1 MERSILLSTAL
12 STALLVNAQLAP
24 QQRVPLRDHLMEVNA
39 QWNDHLA
46 DLPDAGIPVSFVN
59 DTERIAQH
67 LRSVHEL
74 LEARTPEG
82 LSGDQARHRADLLL
96 SLERYADSGRFPQNH
111 VLPYRNPIFIDP
123 HQTPCAVGHLMI
135 ESGAI
140 DLAARIDAEMETA
153 YIRDMHWPEIGDW
166 ANAHGFTSEELAWI
180 QPGYPPPYTWSAPG
194 GGTNGTVTVT
204 KVLQDNRLLVAGE
217 FTEAGG
223 NPAGHVALWD
233 GADYQ
238 PLGDG
243 VDGEVTCAI
252 EVDGNILL
260 GGRFHGGVHDLAT
273 WNGTSWTYE
282 AAFASKSAYISALH
296 VHDGVLYAAGSLQGF
311 AGENDAVQRRST
323 SGWSIVGSI
332 FNGPIHELASHDGK
346 LVAAGAFTG
355 LDGVGDPVCQ
365 RVAVLEGSDWQQLA
379 DGLDAPVYALLDM
392 DGTLYAGGEFYENE
406 APAFG
411 FARIGTAGASWEP
424 LYPNHPW
431 FVHPYQGQTRITAL
445 TRKGSVILFGGA
457 FALAQLGETFG
468 HNAAVWDGLP
478 DGSHPL
484 IAFLD
489 GTVNCLAAQ
498 GNTIYLGGPFASIG
512 GPSSADL
519 LHLASSEISTGIGEG
534 RTPLN
539 FSLSPNPVTEVLTVP
554 FPTGMDPN
562 TPLLII
568 DARGRVVNA
577 PLERSGDKATLD
589 VRNLAAGVYQVE
601 ATDGTFTTKGRFVK
615 Q

>member
-24 QQRVPLRDHLMEVNA
+24 QQRVPLRDHLMEVNSE
-39 QWNDHLA
+39 WSDHLTG
-46 DLPDAGIPVSFVN
+46 LPDAGIPVSFIN

-135 ESGAI
+135 ESGAT
-140 DLAARIDAEMETA
+140 DLAVRIDAEMETA

-166 ANAHGFTSEELAWI
+166 ANTHGFTSEELAWI

-223 NPAGHVALWD
+223 SPAGHVALWD
-233 GADYQ
+233 GVEYQ

-311 AGENDAVQRRST
+311 AGEDDAVQRRST
-323 SGWSIVGSI
+323 SGWAIVGSI

-392 DGTLYAGGEFYENE
+392 DGMLYAGGEFYDNGE
-406 APAFG
+406 PAFG
-411 FARIGTAGASWEP
+411 FARIGVAGASWES
-424 LYPNHPW
+424 LYPNHP
-431 FVHPYQGQTRITAL
+431 FIVNDFMGQTRITTIA
-445 TRKGSVILFGGA
+445 RKGGVILFGGS
-457 FALAQLGETFG
+457 FRIAQLGETFG
-468 HNAAVWDGLP
+468 QNAAIWEGEP
-478 DGSHPL
+478 DEAQAL
-484 IAFLD
+484 IAWMYD
-489 GTVNCLAAQ
+489 PVNCLAAQ
-498 GNTIYLGGPFASIG
+498 GNTIYLGGPFTTIG
-512 GPSSADL
+512 GPSPFAL
-519 LHLASSEISTGIGEG
+519 PFIATSEITTSLGEE
-534 RTPLN
+534 RTPLT
-539 FSLSPNPVTEVLTVP
+539 FTLSPNPAAEVLTVH
-554 FPTGMDPN
+554 FPARMDPT
-562 TPLLII
+562 TPLRII
-568 DARGRVVNA
+568 DASGRVVNA
-577 PLERSGDKATLD
+577 IVECNGDRVDMD
-589 VRNLAAGVYQVE
+589 VRGLATGTYQVE
-601 ATDGTFTTKGRFVK
+601 ATDGNLMVKGRFVK